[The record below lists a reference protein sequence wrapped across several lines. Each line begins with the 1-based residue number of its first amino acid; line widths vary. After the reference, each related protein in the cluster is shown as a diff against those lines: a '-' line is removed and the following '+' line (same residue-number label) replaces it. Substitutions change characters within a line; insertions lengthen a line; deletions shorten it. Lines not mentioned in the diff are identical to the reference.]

1 MLKEVKHN
9 LMDLHRQLCR
19 IGNYHVARKIL
30 TLIRSGSI
38 LLGLSDTDWQV
49 GCLLEDIGIPLRT
62 RNNGWARAKIS

>member
-1 MLKEVKHN
+1 MSKEAKRN

-49 GCLLEDIGIPLRT
+49 GCLLEDMGIPIKV
-62 RNNGWARAKIS
+62 RNSWARVKIS